1 MKTILL
7 IGLGRYGRHIAKK
20 LYELGHEV
28 LGVDRNEEKVD
39 LALPWLTRGLIADST
54 KLSFLESL
62 SVRSFDLCIVAIG
75 DDFQSSLET
84 TSLLKDMGARMV
96 VARASKG
103 LHEKFLLRN
112 GADQVVYPEK
122 QLAVW
127 TAIRYSSD
135 RVFDYFEIDR
145 EHAVYEIAV
154 PAAWVGKTVGE
165 LDVRRKW
172 HINVLAVKKD
182 GAVDA
187 GILPS
192 TRLEAGETILII
204 GKNEDIQKCL
214 AL

>member
-20 LYELGHEV
+20 LHELGHEV

-96 VARASKG
+96 VARAAKG

-112 GADQVVYPEK
+112 GADQVVYP
-122 QLAVW
+122 
-127 TAIRYSSD
+127 
-135 RVFDYFEIDR
+135 
-145 EHAVYEIAV
+145 AVYEIAV

-165 LDVRRKW
+165 LDVRREW

-204 GKNEDIQKCL
+204 GKNDDIQKCL